1 MANILQQ
8 NETGMTIFHTLIHKL
23 YFESDTTYFDQF
35 NSLIDQN
42 TANPQLLINAVNGF
56 PFR

>member
-23 YFESDTTYFDQF
+23 FFKKDPKIS
-35 NSLIDQN
+35 
-42 TANPQLLINAVNGF
+42 
-56 PFR
+56 